1 MKSKATKYKQRTINV
16 WNEVAPFYH
25 NRWAKN
31 EIGPF
36 SVTNDLIK
44 SARIKSGYTVL
55 DLACGTGLVTKKIL
69 TKVGKGQVYGVDSSK
84 SALDIARKWVGKK
97 QNMHFILGDAETI
110 QFDTKFD
117 IITCQYALFFF
128 PNAQK
133 VLKNMKKFLKKN
145 GIVAMSVHGK
155 FNVPYFDSIL
165 KPARKLIPD
174 YLPKYPDMDRFGT
187 KDTFK
192 NVFVK
197 AGYDRIV
204 VKKLLFRYS
213 PGTFSDYWN
222 NYKKYLSKPL
232 KEKFNALNKFQK
244 TNLQEMVKD
253 NTLQYTK
260 KNGKIDF
267 PWEVLLLTARNQ

>member
-1 MKSKATKYKQRTINV
+1 MS
-16 WNEVAPFYH
+16 
-25 NRWAKN
+25 
-31 EIGPF
+31 
-36 SVTNDLIK
+36 LIK

-69 TKVGKGQVYGVDSSK
+69 TRVGRGQVYGVDSSK

-97 QNMHFILGDAETI
+97 QNIHFILGDAETI

-117 IITCQYALFFF
+117 TITCQYALFFF

-145 GIVAMSVHGK
+145 GVIVMSVHGK
-155 FNVPYFDSIL
+155 HNVPYFDSIL
-165 KPARKLIPD
+165 KPARNLIPD

-192 NVFVK
+192 DVFVK
-197 AGYDRIV
+197 AGYNRIV

-232 KEKFNALNKFQK
+232 KEKFNTLNKFQK
-244 TNLQEMVKD
+244 ANFREMVKD

-267 PWEVLLLTARNQ
+267 PWEVLLLVARN

>member
-1 MKSKATKYKQRTINV
+1 MKSKATKYKQRIINI

-36 SVTNDLIK
+36 SVTNSLIK

-69 TKVGKGQVYGVDSSK
+69 TRVGRGQVYGVDSSK

-97 QNMHFILGDAETI
+97 QNIHFILGDAETI

-117 IITCQYALFFF
+117 TITCQYALFFF

-145 GIVAMSVHGK
+145 GIIAMSVHGK
-155 FNVPYFDSIL
+155 HLS
-165 KPARKLIPD
+165 LIH
-174 YLPKYPDMDRFGT
+174 
-187 KDTFK
+187 
-192 NVFVK
+192 
-197 AGYDRIV
+197 I
-204 VKKLLFRYS
+204 
-213 PGTFSDYWN
+213 
-222 NYKKYLSKPL
+222 
-232 KEKFNALNKFQK
+232 
-244 TNLQEMVKD
+244 
-253 NTLQYTK
+253 
-260 KNGKIDF
+260 
-267 PWEVLLLTARNQ
+267 

>member
-1 MKSKATKYKQRTINV
+1 MKSKATEYKQRAINV

-44 SARIKSGYTVL
+44 SARIKSGHTVL

-69 TKVGKGQVYGVDSSK
+69 TKVGNGQVYGVDSSK
-84 SALDIARKWVGKK
+84 SALDIARKWVGNKK
-97 QNMHFILGDAETI
+97 NMHFILGDAETI
-110 QFDTKFD
+110 QFDKRFD

-145 GIVAMSVHGK
+145 GVIVMSVHGK
-155 FNVPYFDSIL
+155 HNVPYFDSIL
-165 KPARKLIPD
+165 KPARNLIPD

-187 KDTFK
+187 KSTFK
-192 NVFVK
+192 DVFVK
-197 AGYDRIV
+197 AGYNRIV

-222 NYKKYLSKPL
+222 NNRLISSYLK
-232 KEKFNALNKFQK
+232 
-244 TNLQEMVKD
+244 
-253 NTLQYTK
+253 
-260 KNGKIDF
+260 
-267 PWEVLLLTARNQ
+267 LTM